1 MRNELVS
8 VIIPYFRKRNFL
20 TQTIESLNKQ
30 TYKKKEIIIIY
41 DDYDKSDLNFIK
53 KIIKKKKNYKLIIN
67 KSNIGAGRSR
77 NRGIKASKGKYVAF
91 LDSDDLWS
99 KNKLKK
105 QINFMSKNKI
115 SASFTAY
122 DIINEKNKKIGSRAA
137 EKRIFYNDLLLSCNI
152 GLSTVV
158 LKKSLLK
165 GKIKFP
171 SLKTKEDYVLWLLL
185 SKKKIIFYGINES
198 LSFWRKT
205 DTSLS
210 SDTIQKLIDGFMVYY
225 KYMNFSIFK
234 SLKHLILLS
243 LNYLKKLNFF

>member
-20 TQTIESLNKQ
+20 IQTIKSVNKQ

-41 DDYDKSDLNFIK
+41 DDHDKSDLNFIK
-53 KIIKKKKNYKLIIN
+53 KIINKKKNYKLIIN

-105 QINFMSKNKI
+105 QINFMSKKKI

-122 DIINEKNKKIGSRAA
+122 GIVNEKNKK
-137 EKRIFYNDLLLSCNI
+137 L
-152 GLSTVV
+152 VV
-158 LKKSLLK
+158 EWLK
-165 GKIKFP
+165 GQFFIMIYYFHAI
-171 SLKTKEDYVLWLLL
+171 L
-185 SKKKIIFYGINES
+185 
-198 LSFWRKT
+198 
-205 DTSLS
+205 
-210 SDTIQKLIDGFMVYY
+210 VYPQL
-225 KYMNFSIFK
+225 F
-234 SLKHLILLS
+234 
-243 LNYLKKLNFF
+243 